1 VTAALAPLASLAQ
14 GAGGTGPLRV
24 SVDPVALAPE
34 IILTATLCAVLLLDL
49 AVAEDRKWL
58 AMPLSAVGVL
68 ATLASVL
75 ALAQGGPRTT
85 FGGMFVV
92 DDFALLFKGLF
103 CVSTFLVLL
112 VSHDYLKRDRI
123 HQGEYYFLMLAA
135 LLGMLTIASSRDLIA
150 IFVSIELISAP
161 AFVLAGLRK
170 GDVKSNEAA
179 LKFFLF
185 GVLSTA
191 VMLFGMSL
199 IFGITGTTDL
209 AGIAAKLAGG
219 TAPVRSLAILSIFF
233 VIVGFAFKISAFPF
247 QWWVPDTYEGS
258 PVPVASF
265 LSVASK
271 TGGFVGLLQ
280 IMFIAFLPLA
290 DVWRPFLAIVAVL
303 TMTFGNIVALQQRH
317 IVRLLAYSS
326 VAQAGYMILPF
337 GVVSATDAGINHDAF
352 LGVVVY
358 LLIYAFMET
367 GAFAAVIAYG
377 RQGGGYFLTDY
388 DGLSRRSFGLAISMA
403 VFLLSLAG
411 IPFFAGWAAKLFVFR
426 AVVGGGGAGLW
437 LGAAMAINTVIGLFY
452 YAAVVRRMFF
462 APPSDDLTG
471 AIVAPT
477 AVRAA
482 MALSVVM
489 VVVVGIL
496 PELFAHIAGISTLT

>member
-1 VTAALAPLASLAQ
+1 MTLAAAAPLA
-14 GAGGTGPLRV
+14 P
-24 SVDPVALAPE
+24 SVDLFALAPE
-34 IILTATLCAVLLLDL
+34 VILTATLCVVLLVDL
-49 AVAEDRKWL
+49 VLPDDRKWF
-58 AMPLSAVGVL
+58 AMPLSAAGVL
-68 ATLASVL
+68 ATLAATV
-75 ALAQGGPRTT
+75 ALAYGPPRTT
-85 FGGMFVV
+85 LGGMFVV

-103 CVSTFLVLL
+103 CVSAFLVFLI
-112 VSHDYLKRDRI
+112 SHDYLQRDRI

-150 IFVSIELISAP
+150 IFVSLELISAP

-199 IFGITGTTDL
+199 VFGITGTTDL
-209 AGIAAKLAGG
+209 AEIAGRLQTGPQ
-219 TAPVRSLAILSIFF
+219 PVRSLAILSVFF
-233 VIVGFAFKISAFPF
+233 VIVGFAFKVSAFPF
-247 QWWVPDTYEGS
+247 QWWVPDTYEGA
-258 PVPVASF
+258 PVPVAAF

-280 IMFIAFLPLA
+280 IMFIAFIGLA

-303 TMTFGNIVALQQRH
+303 TMTFGNLVALQQRH

-326 VAQAGYMILPF
+326 IGQAGYMLLPL
-337 GVVSATDAGINHDAF
+337 GVATATNPAVNHDAF
-352 LGVVVY
+352 LAAVVY
-358 LLIYAFMET
+358 LMIYTFMET
-367 GAFAAVIAYG
+367 GAFAVVIAYG
-377 RQGGGYFLTDY
+377 RQGGGYFVSDY
-388 DGLSRRSFGLAISMA
+388 DGLAQRSLGLAVSMA

-411 IPFFAGWAAKLFVFR
+411 IPFFAGWAAKFFVFR
-426 AVVGGGGAGLW
+426 AVVGGGGIW
-437 LGAAMAINTVIGLFY
+437 LGAAMAINTVIALFY

-462 APPSDDLTG
+462 ADPSADLTG
-471 AIVAPT
+471 AIDAPMGVRTAIGLSAVA
-477 AVRAA
+477 
-482 MALSVVM
+482 

-496 PELFAHIAGISTLT
+496 PELFAHIAQLSTLS